1 MPLHGSFNLPI
12 MAKEN
17 RKMEVFTMKKVLWF
31 SRHLMK
37 VAQAQALGNKLGDI
51 DITQVSKSIQS
62 AQDIAQEIEGHD
74 VIAVVAPPQLLA
86 GILKL
91 AGDKPVITAKME
103 RTVLPDGSVDME
115 FIKWERVLR
124 IIVEKEDF

>member
-1 MPLHGSFNLPI
+1 M
-12 MAKEN
+12 
-17 RKMEVFTMKKVLWF
+17 TKVLWF
-31 SRHLMK
+31 SRHLMQ
-37 VAQAQALGNKLGDI
+37 VAQMQALMDKLGDV
-51 DITQVSKSIQS
+51 DITQLSKSIQS
-62 AQDIAQEIEGHD
+62 AQDIAQEIEEHD

-86 GILKL
+86 GILRI

>member
-1 MPLHGSFNLPI
+1 MFSHGSFNLPI

-17 RKMEVFTMKKVLWF
+17 GGMQNEKSFMVL
-31 SRHLMK
+31 SPPHE
-37 VAQAQALGNKLGDI
+37 VAQAQALMDKLGDV
-51 DITQVSKSIQS
+51 DITQLSKSIQS
-62 AQDIAQEIEGHD
+62 AQDIAQEIEEHD
-74 VIAVVAPPQLLA
+74 IIAVVAPPNLLA
-86 GILKL
+86 GILRI
-91 AGDKPVITAKME
+91 AGEKPVITAKME

>member
-1 MPLHGSFNLPI
+1 M
-12 MAKEN
+12 
-17 RKMEVFTMKKVLWF
+17 TKVLWF

-37 VAQAQALGNKLGDI
+37 VAQMEALRNKLGDV
-51 DITQVSKSIQS
+51 DITQLSKSIQS
-62 AQDIAQEIEGHD
+62 AQDIAQEIGAHD
-74 VIAVVAPPQLLA
+74 IIAVVAPPNLLA
-86 GILKL
+86 GILRI
-91 AGDKPVITAKME
+91 AGEKPVITAKME

>member
-1 MPLHGSFNLPI
+1 
-12 MAKEN
+12 
-17 RKMEVFTMKKVLWF
+17 
-31 SRHLMK
+31 MK
-37 VAQAQALGNKLGDI
+37 VAQAQALMDKLGDV
-51 DITQVSKSIQS
+51 DITQVSKSIQR
-62 AQDIAQEIEGHD
+62 AEDIQKEIEAHD
-74 VIAVVAPPQLLA
+74 IIAVVAPPQLLA

-103 RTVLPDGSVDME
+103 RTVLPDGSVDMK

>member
-1 MPLHGSFNLPI
+1 
-12 MAKEN
+12 
-17 RKMEVFTMKKVLWF
+17 MKKVLWF

-37 VAQAQALGNKLGDI
+37 VAQAQALMDKLGDV

-62 AQDIAQEIEGHD
+62 AQDIQKEIEAHD
-74 VIAVVAPPQLLA
+74 IIAVVAPPNLLA
-86 GILKL
+86 GILRI